1 MRMQILKRII
11 VWCLFFSVSTQPL
24 AAQTS
29 YTPEA
34 LTVAINPKTGSY
46 SINSKRFNWQFKGSI
61 GHTMDSAKLLS
72 GKDAI
77 GDYWMIRFRWMDKIA
92 YKASIRWY
100 KRKPVVLF
108 TLTVPKGAKGH
119 PPVAF
124 PDFTKVPAALYP
136 FSYHNRIFPLA
147 QIAAENTSSPW
158 MFFNEKLHACVISPA
173 SDFIVSLMSGNGTD
187 RIASGLNPEVQEL
200 PEGFTHSTI
209 FVVGRNIQTAWNR
222 WGDALRNMYQRK
234 RPAPDADPVLRYFG
248 FWTDNGGDYYYKYD
262 TTLGYAGTLLAVR
275 DHYKKEGIPLG
286 YMQLDSWWYQ
296 KTRNNVYGI
305 EGADKKAKE
314 YPAGRWNLSGG
325 LWKYE
330 ADPQLFP
337 KGLKAFRQE
346 LGLPLIT
353 HNRWIDS
360 ASPYHKQYKI
370 SGISAIDSGYWKEV
384 MGYLHDAGVTGYE
397 QDWMNYAYTN
407 NPEMISDIRIG
418 NAFTDQMAKAAKENG
433 ISLQYCMGLPRYF
446 MQGLKYNN
454 LTTIR
459 TAGDRFKPDRWFN
472 FIFTSQLA
480 YEMGIWPWSDVFRSG
495 ERGNMIVSVLSAG
508 PVGTGDSIGHENKT
522 NIFLA
527 CRKDG
532 VLVKP
537 DLPLL
542 PMDRDYLH
550 LAQKRKLPV
559 LAHTY
564 TQHGDI
570 RTSYV
575 FAFMED
581 STREHNYNFSPSEL
595 GYSGKVALF
604 DPFTQHIHLQ
614 KAETLYK
621 GVLPEDRYQL
631 LEIAPVD
638 SASGI
643 AFFGDAGKIAA
654 TGKKRI
660 PQLKTVTGGIQF
672 EAIFEEGEGVLL
684 FRGYSAH
691 ALKTNRGD
699 LEWNPANGLFL
710 LKVRAARNRKVSKYI
725 TLLRKQENE
734 K

>member
-1 MRMQILKRII
+1 MEAD
-11 VWCLFFSVSTQPL
+11 VT
-24 AAQTS
+24 AQAS

-34 LTVAINPKTGSY
+34 LTVAINPQTGSY
-46 SINSKRFNWQFKGSI
+46 SVVSKRFNWHFTGSI
-61 GHTMDSAKLLS
+61 GHPMDSAKFLS
-72 GKDAI
+72 GKDAV
-77 GDYWMIRFRWMDKIA
+77 GDYWMIRFRWVDKIA
-92 YKASIRWY
+92 YRASIRWY
-100 KRKPVVLF
+100 KRKPIVLF
-108 TLTVPKGAKGH
+108 TLNMPNGSKGYSPVP
-119 PPVAF
+119 F
-124 PDFTKVPAALYP
+124 PDFTKLPTGLYP

-147 QIAAENTSSPW
+147 QITAENTATPW
-158 MFFNEKLHACVISPA
+158 MFFNEKLQAFVVSPA
-173 SDFIVSLMSGNGTD
+173 SDFMVSMMSGNGTG
-187 RIASGLNPEVQEL
+187 RIASGLNPEVQQL
-200 PEGFTHSTI
+200 PEGFTHSSI
-209 FVVGRNIQTAWNR
+209 FVMGRNIHTAWNR
-222 WGDALRNMYQRK
+222 WGEALRNIYQRK
-234 RPAPDADPVLRYFG
+234 RPAADADPMLRYFG
-248 FWTDNGGDYYYKYD
+248 FWTDNGGDYYYHYD

-305 EGADKKAKE
+305 QGADKKIKE
-314 YPAGRWNLSGG
+314 YPVGRWNLSGG

-337 KGLKAFRQE
+337 QGLKAFRQQ

-360 ASPYHKQYKI
+360 ASPYHQQYKI
-370 SGISAIDSGYWKEV
+370 SGISAIDSGYWNEV
-384 MGYLHDAGVTGYE
+384 MAYLHDAGVAGYE

-418 NAFTDQMAKAAKENG
+418 NAFTDEMAKAAGKYG

-459 TAGDRFKPDRWFN
+459 TAGDRFKPERWFN

-495 ERGNMIVSVLSAG
+495 EKGNMIVSVLSAG
-508 PVGTGDSIGHENKT
+508 PVGTGDSIGHENKD

-527 CRKDG
+527 SRKDG

-550 LAQKRKLPV
+550 FAQKKKLPV

-581 STREHNYNFSPSEL
+581 STLEHQYSFTPAEL
-595 GYSGKVALF
+595 DYSGRVAIF
-604 DPFTQHIHLQ
+604 NPFTAHLRIQ
-614 KAETLYK
+614 KADLLYR
-621 GVLPEDRYQL
+621 GQIPEDRYQL

-638 SASGI
+638 SVSGI

-654 TGKKRI
+654 TGKKRLPHLKWI
-660 PQLKTVTGGIQF
+660 PGGIQL
-672 EAIFEEGEGVLL
+672 EAIFEEGEGELV
-684 FRGYSAH
+684 FRGYAPH
-691 ALKTNRGD
+691 AVKASRGKLVWDAKT
-699 LEWNPANGLFL
+699 GLFTL
-710 LKVRAARNRKVSKYI
+710 TVKAARNRKVSKNI
-725 TLLRKQENE
+725 TILTKS
-734 K
+734 

>member
-1 MRMQILKRII
+1 MQIVNRII
-11 VWCLFFSVSTQPL
+11 ALCFLSFLSAQHLS
-24 AAQTS
+24 AQTS

-46 SINSKRFNWQFKGSI
+46 SIISKRFNWHFTGTI
-61 GHTMDSAKLLS
+61 GHSMDSARLMN
-72 GKDAI
+72 GKDAV

-92 YKASIRWY
+92 YRASIRWY
-100 KRKPVVLF
+100 KRKPVVIF
-108 TLTVPKGAKGH
+108 TLSVPNGANGH
-119 PPVAF
+119 SLVAF
-124 PDFTKVPAALYP
+124 PDFTKVPTGLYP

-147 QIAAENTSSPW
+147 QIEAENTSTPW
-158 MFFNEKLHACVISPA
+158 MFFNEKLQACVVSPA
-173 SDFIVSLMSGNGTD
+173 SDFIVSLMSGNGTEK
-187 RIASGLNPEVQEL
+187 IASGLNPEVQQL
-200 PEGFTHSTI
+200 PAGFTHSSI
-209 FVVGRNIQTAWNR
+209 FVMGRNIQTAWNR
-222 WGDALRNMYQRK
+222 WGEALRNMYQRK
-234 RPAPDADPVLRYFG
+234 RPASDADPILRYFG

-262 TTLGYAGTLLAVR
+262 TTLGYAGTLLAVK

-305 EGADKKAKE
+305 EGADKKVKE
-314 YPAGRWNLSGG
+314 YPYGRWNLSGG
-325 LWKYE
+325 LWNYE

-337 KGLKAFRQE
+337 NGLKAFQRE
-346 LGLPLIT
+346 LGMPLVT

-360 ASPYHKQYKI
+360 ASPYHQRFKI

-384 MGYLHDAGVTGYE
+384 MGYLHDAGVKGYE

-418 NAFTDQMAKAAKENG
+418 NAFTDEMANAAKENG

-446 MQGLKYNN
+446 MQGVKYNN

-459 TAGDRFKPDRWFN
+459 TAGDRFKPERWFN

-495 ERGNMIVSVLSAG
+495 EKGNMIVSVLSAG
-508 PVGTGDSIGHENKT
+508 PVGTGDSIGHENKN

-542 PMDRDYLH
+542 PMDQDYLH
-550 LAQKRKLPV
+550 FAQKKKVPM

-575 FAFMED
+575 FAFMDD
-581 STREHNYNFSPSEL
+581 STVERNYKFAPSEL
-595 GYSGKVALF
+595 GYSGHVAIF
-604 DPFTQHIHLQ
+604 SPFKEHIHLQ
-614 KAETLYK
+614 KADIQYK
-621 GVLPEDRYQL
+621 AEVPEDRYQL

-660 PQLKTVTGGIQF
+660 PQLKLIPGGIQF
-672 EAIFEEGEGVLL
+672 EALFEEGENELV
-684 FRGYSAH
+684 FRGYAAH
-691 ALKTNRGD
+691 EVKANRGD
-699 LEWNPANGLFL
+699 LNQDAATGLFTL
-710 LKVRAARNRKVSKYI
+710 TVRAAKNRKVSKNI
-725 TLLRKQENE
+725 TITRKE
-734 K
+734 KGE